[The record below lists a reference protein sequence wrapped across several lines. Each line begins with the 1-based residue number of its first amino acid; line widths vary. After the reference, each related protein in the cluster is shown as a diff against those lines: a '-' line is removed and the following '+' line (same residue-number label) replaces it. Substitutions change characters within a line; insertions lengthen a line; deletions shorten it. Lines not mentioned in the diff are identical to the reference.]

1 MIILLIAQALG
12 QTVWL
17 DTVTGQ
23 NYDWTF
29 LAKPASEYY
38 QVIDYTN
45 PFTPSNYNFNFNS
58 ELPDTCSGQTV
69 TASETV
75 EFADGWMASC
85 SILGRK
91 NMQKVSTIPNGIKL
105 TYQGGDICF
114 ENNEIV
120 NRRIVFELVCSTKE
134 GDWQVTSSAYI
145 NYCKVGLT
153 KNSIAGCPVQ
163 ASRAWLWVLGVLIIL
178 VGLVAGIWY
187 FAKKCEFPAGLPFK
201 ESAQS
206 ILTTLSEIG
215 QSGIAKL
222 KAFTNRS
229 GGPAKNYEMV

>member
-1 MIILLIAQALG
+1 MIILLLAHALG
-12 QTVWL
+12 QTIWQ
-17 DTVTGQ
+17 DPVTGQ
-23 NYDWTF
+23 SYDWSS
-29 LAKPASEYY
+29 LAKPVTEYY

-45 PFTPSNYNFNFNS
+45 PFTPSTYNFNFNS

-69 TASETV
+69 TASETI

-91 NMQKVSTIPNGIKL
+91 NMQKVNSIVNGIKL

-120 NRRIVFELVCSTKE
+120 NRRIIFELVCSTKE
-134 GDWQVTSSAYI
+134 GDWQVTSSAYN
-145 NYCKVGLT
+145 NYCKVGLS
-153 KNSIAGCPVQ
+153 KNSLAGCPVQ
-163 ASRAWLWVLGVLIIL
+163 ASRAWLWVLGTLVLL

-187 FAKKCEFPAGLPFK
+187 YGKQCEFPVNLPFK
-201 ESAQS
+201 ESIES
-206 ILTTLSEIG
+206 VFSRISEIG
-215 QSGIAKL
+215 ESGITKL
-222 KAFTNRS
+222 KTLTNRS